1 MPYFSYFRIIW
12 IKSVS
17 EMTTMA
23 ITLDAGDRKI
33 LRELQRNA
41 RLSNIDLAARVG
53 MSPSTCLRR
62 TRALEEAG
70 IISAYVAVVDQA
82 ALGPSISLYIMID
95 LDQRIETDAKMF
107 FDRIARDDRIVE
119 CVALT
124 GNHDILIRAVVRD
137 MADMAQL
144 TMDTLLKLPS
154 VRSIT
159 SSIVMR
165 PIKRA
170 ASRLP

>member
-1 MPYFSYFRIIW
+1 
-12 IKSVS
+12 
-17 EMTTMA
+17 MTKMT

-70 IISAYVAVVDQA
+70 IISAYVAVVDPA

-95 LDQRIETDAKMF
+95 LDQRIETDARMF

-170 ASRLP
+170 ASRSDLF

>member
-1 MPYFSYFRIIW
+1 M
-12 IKSVS
+12 V
-17 EMTTMA
+17 EMT
-23 ITLDAGDRKI
+23 ILIDIGDRKI

-70 IISAYVAVVDQA
+70 IISGYVAVVDQA
-82 ALGPSISLYIMID
+82 ALGSSISLYIMID

-107 FDRIARDDRIVE
+107 FDKIARDDRIVE

-124 GNHDILIRAVVRD
+124 GTHDILVRAVVRD

-154 VRSIT
+154 VRSLT

-170 ASRLP
+170 APRSP

>member
-1 MPYFSYFRIIW
+1 MA
-12 IKSVS
+12 
-17 EMTTMA
+17 ELTT
-23 ITLDAGDRKI
+23 ILDAGDRKI
-33 LRELQRNA
+33 LQELQRNA
-41 RLSNIDLAARVG
+41 RLSNMELAARVG

-70 IISAYVAVVDQA
+70 IISGYVAIVDAA
-82 ALGPSISLYIMID
+82 ALGPSISLYIMVD

-107 FDRIARDDRIVE
+107 FDRIARDERIVE

-124 GNHDILIRAVVRD
+124 GSHDILIKAEVRD
-137 MADMAQL
+137 MAAMAHL

-165 PIKRA
+165 PIKRSV
-170 ASRLP
+170 SRPL

>member
-1 MPYFSYFRIIW
+1 
-12 IKSVS
+12 
-17 EMTTMA
+17 MTKMT
-23 ITLDAGDRKI
+23 ITLDVRDRKI

-70 IISAYVAVVDQA
+70 IISAYVAVVDPA

-95 LDQRIETDAKMF
+95 LDQRIETDARMF

-124 GNHDILIRAVVRD
+124 GNHDILVRAVVRD

-154 VRSIT
+154 VRSLT
-159 SSIVMR
+159 SRIVMR
-165 PIKRA
+165 SIKRA
-170 ASRLP
+170 APRSP

>member
-1 MPYFSYFRIIW
+1 
-12 IKSVS
+12 
-17 EMTTMA
+17 MTK
-23 ITLDAGDRKI
+23 ITISLDPGDRKI

-41 RLSNIDLAARVG
+41 RLSNIELAARVG

-70 IISAYVAVVDQA
+70 IISAYVAVVDPV

-107 FDRIARDDRIVE
+107 FDKIARDDRIVE

-137 MADMAQL
+137 MADMAHL

-170 ASRLP
+170 ASPTP

>member
-1 MPYFSYFRIIW
+1 
-12 IKSVS
+12 
-17 EMTTMA
+17 MTKIA

>member
-1 MPYFSYFRIIW
+1 
-12 IKSVS
+12 
-17 EMTTMA
+17 MT
-23 ITLDAGDRKI
+23 ISLDAGDRKI

-70 IISAYVAVVDQA
+70 IISAYVAVVDPA

-95 LDQRIETDAKMF
+95 LDQRIETDARMF

-170 ASRLP
+170 AARSDLS

>member
-1 MPYFSYFRIIW
+1 
-12 IKSVS
+12 
-17 EMTTMA
+17 MTKMT
-23 ITLDAGDRKI
+23 ITLDVRDRKI

-70 IISAYVAVVDQA
+70 IISAYVAVVDLA

-95 LDQRIETDAKMF
+95 LDQRIETDARMF

-124 GNHDILIRAVVRD
+124 GNHDILVRAVVRD

-154 VRSIT
+154 VRSLT

-165 PIKRA
+165 SIKRA
-170 ASRLP
+170 APRSP

>member
-1 MPYFSYFRIIW
+1 
-12 IKSVS
+12 
-17 EMTTMA
+17 MTKIA

-124 GNHDILIRAVVRD
+124 GKHDILIRAVVRD

>member
-1 MPYFSYFRIIW
+1 
-12 IKSVS
+12 
-17 EMTTMA
+17 MTKMT

-70 IISAYVAVVDQA
+70 IISAYVAVVDPA

-95 LDQRIETDAKMF
+95 LDQRIETDARMF

-170 ASRLP
+170 AARSDLF

>member
-1 MPYFSYFRIIW
+1 
-12 IKSVS
+12 
-17 EMTTMA
+17 MT
-23 ITLDAGDRKI
+23 ITLDAGDMQI
-33 LRELQRNA
+33 LKELQRNA
-41 RLSNIDLAARVG
+41 RLSNLELAARVG

-70 IISAYVAVVDQA
+70 VISGYVAVVDPA
-82 ALGPSISLYIMID
+82 ALGPSISLYIMVD

-107 FDRIARDDRIVE
+107 FDRVARDDRIIE

-124 GNHDILIRAVVRD
+124 GEHDILIRAEVRD
-137 MADMAQL
+137 MAAMAQL

-154 VRSIT
+154 VRSLT

-165 PIKRA
+165 PIKRPA
-170 ASRLP
+170 QRIGIG

>member
-1 MPYFSYFRIIW
+1 
-12 IKSVS
+12 
-17 EMTTMA
+17 MA
-23 ITLDAGDRKI
+23 DVAKFTITLDAGDRRLLK
-33 LRELQRNA
+33 ELQRNA
-41 RLSNIDLAARVG
+41 RLSNLELAARVG

-70 IISAYVAVVDQA
+70 IISAYVAVVDPA

-124 GNHDILIRAVVRD
+124 GVHDILIRAEVPD
-137 MADMAQL
+137 MAAVAHL
-144 TMDTLLKLPS
+144 TMETLLKLPS

-170 ASRLP
+170 VPCGL

>member
-1 MPYFSYFRIIW
+1 
-12 IKSVS
+12 
-17 EMTTMA
+17 MTTMA

>member
-1 MPYFSYFRIIW
+1 
-12 IKSVS
+12 
-17 EMTTMA
+17 MT

-70 IISAYVAVVDQA
+70 IISAYVAVVDPA

-95 LDQRIETDAKMF
+95 LDQRIETDARMF

-124 GNHDILIRAVVRD
+124 GNHDILVRAVVRD

-154 VRSIT
+154 VRSLT
-159 SSIVMR
+159 SRIVMR
-165 PIKRA
+165 SIKRA
-170 ASRLP
+170 APRSP

>member
-1 MPYFSYFRIIW
+1 
-12 IKSVS
+12 
-17 EMTTMA
+17 MTKMT
-23 ITLDAGDRKI
+23 ISLDAGDRKI

-70 IISAYVAVVDQA
+70 IISAYVAVVDPA

-95 LDQRIETDAKMF
+95 LDQRIETDARMF

-170 ASRLP
+170 AARSDLS

>member
-1 MPYFSYFRIIW
+1 
-12 IKSVS
+12 
-17 EMTTMA
+17 MTTMA

-70 IISAYVAVVDQA
+70 IISAYVAVIDQA

>member
-1 MPYFSYFRIIW
+1 
-12 IKSVS
+12 
-17 EMTTMA
+17 MA

-70 IISAYVAVVDQA
+70 IISAYVAVIDQA

>member
-1 MPYFSYFRIIW
+1 
-12 IKSVS
+12 
-17 EMTTMA
+17 MTKIA

-165 PIKRA
+165 PIKRT

>member
-1 MPYFSYFRIIW
+1 
-12 IKSVS
+12 
-17 EMTTMA
+17 MTKMT

-70 IISAYVAVVDQA
+70 IISAYVAVVDPA
-82 ALGPSISLYIMID
+82 ALGPSILLYIMID
-95 LDQRIETDAKMF
+95 LDQRIETDARMF

-165 PIKRA
+165 PIKRS
-170 ASRLP
+170 ASRSDLF

>member
-1 MPYFSYFRIIW
+1 
-12 IKSVS
+12 
-17 EMTTMA
+17 MTKIA

-70 IISAYVAVVDQA
+70 IISAYVAVIDQA

-170 ASRLP
+170 GSRLP

>member
-1 MPYFSYFRIIW
+1 
-12 IKSVS
+12 
-17 EMTTMA
+17 MT

-70 IISAYVAVVDQA
+70 IISAYVAVVDPA

-95 LDQRIETDAKMF
+95 LDQRIETDARMF

-165 PIKRA
+165 PIKRS
-170 ASRLP
+170 ASRSP

>member
-1 MPYFSYFRIIW
+1 
-12 IKSVS
+12 
-17 EMTTMA
+17 MTKMT

-70 IISAYVAVVDQA
+70 IISAYVAVVDPA

-170 ASRLP
+170 AARSDLS

>member
-1 MPYFSYFRIIW
+1 
-12 IKSVS
+12 
-17 EMTTMA
+17 MTKIA

-33 LRELQRNA
+33 LRELQQNA

>member
-1 MPYFSYFRIIW
+1 
-12 IKSVS
+12 
-17 EMTTMA
+17 MTKMT

-70 IISAYVAVVDQA
+70 IISAYVAVVDPA

-95 LDQRIETDAKMF
+95 LDQRIETDARMF

-165 PIKRA
+165 PIKRS
-170 ASRLP
+170 ASRSDLF

>member
-1 MPYFSYFRIIW
+1 
-12 IKSVS
+12 
-17 EMTTMA
+17 MTKMT

-41 RLSNIDLAARVG
+41 RLSNIDLAARIG

-82 ALGPSISLYIMID
+82 ALGPSISLYIMIN

-170 ASRLP
+170 GSRLP

>member
-1 MPYFSYFRIIW
+1 M
-12 IKSVS
+12 
-17 EMTTMA
+17 
-23 ITLDAGDRKI
+23 LDAGDRKI

>member
-1 MPYFSYFRIIW
+1 
-12 IKSVS
+12 
-17 EMTTMA
+17 MTKMT

-70 IISAYVAVVDQA
+70 IISAYVAVVDPA

-95 LDQRIETDAKMF
+95 LDQRIETDARMF

-119 CVALT
+119 SVALT

-170 ASRLP
+170 AARSDLS

>member
-1 MPYFSYFRIIW
+1 
-12 IKSVS
+12 
-17 EMTTMA
+17 MA

>member
-1 MPYFSYFRIIW
+1 
-12 IKSVS
+12 
-17 EMTTMA
+17 MT

-70 IISAYVAVVDQA
+70 IISAYVAVVDPA

-95 LDQRIETDAKMF
+95 LDQRIETDARMF

-170 ASRLP
+170 ASRSDLF

>member
-1 MPYFSYFRIIW
+1 
-12 IKSVS
+12 
-17 EMTTMA
+17 MTKID

>member
-1 MPYFSYFRIIW
+1 
-12 IKSVS
+12 
-17 EMTTMA
+17 MTKMT

-70 IISAYVAVVDQA
+70 IISAYVAVVDPA

-95 LDQRIETDAKMF
+95 LDQRIETDARIF

-170 ASRLP
+170 ASRSDLF

>member
-1 MPYFSYFRIIW
+1 
-12 IKSVS
+12 
-17 EMTTMA
+17 MTKTT

-70 IISAYVAVVDQA
+70 IISAYVAVVDPA

-95 LDQRIETDAKMF
+95 LDQRIETDARMF

-170 ASRLP
+170 ASRSDLF

>member
-1 MPYFSYFRIIW
+1 
-12 IKSVS
+12 
-17 EMTTMA
+17 MTRST
-23 ITLDAGDRKI
+23 IHLDQGDRKI

-70 IISAYVAVVDQA
+70 VISGYVAVVDPA
-82 ALGPSISLYIMID
+82 ALGPRISLYIMVD

-107 FDRIARDDRIVE
+107 FDRIARDDRIIE
-119 CVALT
+119 CAALT
-124 GNHDILIRAVVRD
+124 GSQDILIRAEVRD
-137 MADMAQL
+137 MADMANL

-170 ASRLP
+170 APRPL

>member
-1 MPYFSYFRIIW
+1 
-12 IKSVS
+12 
-17 EMTTMA
+17 MTKIA

-124 GNHDILIRAVVRD
+124 GNHDILIRALVRD

-165 PIKRA
+165 PIKRT

>member
-1 MPYFSYFRIIW
+1 M
-12 IKSVS
+12 KN
-17 EMTTMA
+17 MT

-33 LRELQRNA
+33 LRELQQNA
-41 RLSNIDLAARVG
+41 RLSNIDLAARVS

-70 IISAYVAVVDQA
+70 IISAYVAVVDPA

-124 GNHDILIRAVVRD
+124 GNHDILIRALVRD

-165 PIKRA
+165 SIKRA
-170 ASRLP
+170 ATRLA

>member
-1 MPYFSYFRIIW
+1 
-12 IKSVS
+12 
-17 EMTTMA
+17 MTKIA
-23 ITLDAGDRKI
+23 ITPDAGDRKI

-124 GNHDILIRAVVRD
+124 GKHDILIRAVVRD

-170 ASRLP
+170 ATRLP

>member
-1 MPYFSYFRIIW
+1 
-12 IKSVS
+12 
-17 EMTTMA
+17 MTKIA

-165 PIKRA
+165 SIKRA
-170 ASRLP
+170 ASRSP

>member
-1 MPYFSYFRIIW
+1 
-12 IKSVS
+12 
-17 EMTTMA
+17 MT

-70 IISAYVAVVDQA
+70 IISAYVAVVDPA

-95 LDQRIETDAKMF
+95 LDQRIETDARMF

-165 PIKRA
+165 PIKRS
-170 ASRLP
+170 ASRSDLF